1 MSVSVSFLLRTLLT
15 LSLFATIGLLQ
26 NQRLHVLSM
35 PDNSTLD
42 TAIQQNQL
50 AETNLQFI
58 SATPAFGF
66 NNLLSSW
73 VFLRFLQ
80 YFGDFDSRDFVGYG
94 LSPKFFEVIVE
105 RDPYFMSAYLYLTNA
120 VSVYAG
126 QPQTAISLMDKGLRT
141 MSPDLPARSYFVWRY
156 KGTDQLLFVGDNSA
170 AQASFQTAAD
180 WAQQSSDSEAPL
192 VAKLSQRTAN
202 FLATDPNS
210 KPAVINGW
218 MNVLSRAIDDNV
230 RQEAI
235 AQIEALGGK
244 VLVAENGQVT
254 VRYNPNE

>member
-1 MSVSVSFLLRTLLT
+1 M
-15 LSLFATIGLLQ
+15 
-26 NQRLHVLSM
+26 
-35 PDNSTLD
+35 
-42 TAIQQNQL
+42 QQNDL
-50 AETNLQFI
+50 TETNLQLI
-58 SATPAFGF
+58 SASPVFGF
-66 NNLLSSW
+66 DNLVSCW

-80 YFGDFDSRDFVGYG
+80 YFGDFDTRDFIGYG
-94 LSPKFFEVIVE
+94 LSPDFFEVIVE
-105 RDPYFMSAYLYLTNA
+105 RDPYFMDTYLYLTNA

-126 QPQTAISLMDKGLRT
+126 QPQTAISLMDKGLRV
-141 MSPDLPARSYFVWRY
+141 MSPDLPARSYFIWRY
-156 KGTDQLLFVGDNSA
+156 KGTDQLLFIGDNQA

-180 WAQQSSDSEAPL
+180 WATQSSDPEAPL
-192 VAKLSQRTAN
+192 VARLSQRTAD

-244 VLVAENGQVT
+244 VLVAEDGQVT